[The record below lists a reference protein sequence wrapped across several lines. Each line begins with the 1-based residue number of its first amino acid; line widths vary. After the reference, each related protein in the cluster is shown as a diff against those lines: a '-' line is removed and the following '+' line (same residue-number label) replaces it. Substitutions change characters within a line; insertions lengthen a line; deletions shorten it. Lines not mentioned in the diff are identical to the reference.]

1 MIDAKDII
9 DDAIDA
15 LQSGRSEARYRAV
28 AARAYYAAYHFLLK
42 HPCGQTFATA
52 TTSKKG
58 GLHREFISWLYKST
72 EPCVLQVAM
81 KLDALFDSR
90 VIADYKIGAP
100 FSSKTAQASIDDASD
115 IIDVDLKSYNAA
127 ADRRI
132 YP

>member
-1 MIDAKDII
+1 
-9 DDAIDA
+9 
-15 LQSGRSEARYRAV
+15 
-28 AARAYYAAYHFLLK
+28 
-42 HPCGQTFATA
+42 
-52 TTSKKG
+52 
-58 GLHREFISWLYKST
+58 
-72 EPCVLQVAM
+72 M

-127 ADRRI
+127 ADRRT